1 MKFDIVIVGGGLVGA
16 SLAAALKHSGLA
28 LALVESQPSLMPDVA
43 PASNVRFPIPNPDGT
58 TGHSTRPPKDGSQ
71 VAGYPPQTGEGAIES
86 LRELPSNDWD
96 SRIYAISPGSRCFL
110 EQSGAGSS

>member
-1 MKFDIVIVGGGLVGA
+1 MILFMKFDVVIVGGGLVGA

-28 LALVESQPSLMPDVA
+28 LALVESQPSLMRDVA
-43 PASNVRFPIPNPDGT
+43 PASNVRFPLPNP
-58 TGHSTRPPKDGSQ
+58 PPE
-71 VAGYPPQTGEGAIES
+71 GEGSIES
-86 LRELPSNDWD
+86 LREFPSNDWD